1 MEDVRGRGKWELGWE
16 ETVVELEGVLGKL
29 EVWRKTFEID
39 GEEGEKEAVWKGNWV
54 EWQRERRIRATMDN
68 GAKEKSASA

>member
-1 MEDVRGRGKWELGWE
+1 M
-16 ETVVELEGVLGKL
+16 EGVLGEL

-54 EWQRERRIRATMDN
+54 EWQRERRERATMDN
-68 GAKEKSASA
+68 GAKEKSASARSMRGTRELMEVKES